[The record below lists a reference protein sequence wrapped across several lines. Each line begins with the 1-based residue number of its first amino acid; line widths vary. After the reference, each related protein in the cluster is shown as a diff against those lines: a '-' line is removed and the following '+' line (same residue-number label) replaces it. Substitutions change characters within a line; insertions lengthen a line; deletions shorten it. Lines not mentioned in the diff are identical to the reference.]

1 MYYVKL
7 ANISLNLC
15 LDLHVNIQAIIFD
28 LDNTLTHRD
37 LTTQAYSR
45 YLAEYYA
52 PALAQVEPDKIIEI
66 VRRIDN
72 GGYPKKELLTHG
84 SIAASV
90 AYALLQE
97 LSWSNPPSLDELAQF
112 WFSQFGR
119 FAVEM
124 PAAEQVLTQLK
135 DEGYQL
141 AIVSNGGHDTR
152 LNIIHGLG
160 FQDYFDEIISSGLIG
175 ISKPNPEIFLH
186 TAAQLAVSPQ
196 QCLYIGDHPVN
207 DIQGATQAG
216 MHALWMQGFHPA
228 TANIQ
233 YKIQQLPEILKHLQV
248 LNQA

>member
-1 MYYVKL
+1 MP
-7 ANISLNLC
+7 
-15 LDLHVNIQAIIFD
+15 IQAVLFD

-52 PALAQVEPDKIIEI
+52 PALKQVESDKIIEI

-84 SIAASV
+84 SIGASA

-97 LSWSNPPSLDELAQF
+97 LSWLNPPTIDELAHF

-141 AIVSNGGHDTR
+141 AVVSNGGHDTR
-152 LNIIHGLG
+152 LNTIRGLG
-160 FQDYFDEIISSGLIG
+160 IETYFDEIISSGLVG
-175 ISKPNPEIFLH
+175 FNKPQPEIFQI
-186 TAAQLAVSPQ
+186 TAERLGVQPAQ
-196 QCLYIGDHPVN
+196 CMYIGDHPIN
-207 DIQGATQAG
+207 DVQGATEAG
-216 MHALWMQGFHPA
+216 MHALWMQGFHA
-228 TANIQ
+228 DAEHIQ
-233 YKIQQLPEILKHLQV
+233 YKIQQLPEIFAHLQL
-248 LNQA
+248 LNQT

>member
-1 MYYVKL
+1 MP
-7 ANISLNLC
+7 
-15 LDLHVNIQAIIFD
+15 IQAVLFD

-37 LTTQAYSR
+37 LTAQAYSR

-52 PALAQVEPDKIIEI
+52 PALKQVESDKIIEI

-72 GGYPKKELLTHG
+72 GGYPKKELLTRG
-84 SIAASV
+84 SIGASAAH
-90 AYALLQE
+90 ALLQE
-97 LSWSNPPSLDELAQF
+97 LHWLNPPSIEELAQF

-152 LNIIHGLG
+152 LNTIRGLG
-160 FQDYFDEIISSGLIG
+160 IEPYFDEIISSGLVG
-175 ISKPNPEIFLH
+175 FNKPQPEIFQI
-186 TAAQLAVSPQ
+186 TAERLGVQPT
-196 QCLYIGDHPVN
+196 QCLYIGDHPIN
-207 DIQGATQAG
+207 DVQGATEAG
-216 MHALWMQGFHPA
+216 MHALWMQGFHA
-228 TANIQ
+228 DAEHIQ
-233 YKIQQLPEILKHLQV
+233 YKIQQLPEIFAHLQL

>member
-1 MYYVKL
+1 MP
-7 ANISLNLC
+7 
-15 LDLHVNIQAIIFD
+15 IQAVLFD

-37 LTTQAYSR
+37 LTAQAYSR

-52 PALAQVEPDKIIEI
+52 PALKQVDSDKIIEI

-84 SIAASV
+84 SIGASA

-97 LSWSNPPSLDELAQF
+97 LSWLTPPSIEELAQF
-112 WFSQFGR
+112 WFSHFGR

-152 LNIIHGLG
+152 LNTIRGLG
-160 FQDYFDEIISSGLIG
+160 IEPYFDEIISSGLVG
-175 ISKPNPEIFLH
+175 FNKPQPEIFQI
-186 TAAQLAVSPQ
+186 TAERLGVQPA
-196 QCLYIGDHPVN
+196 QCLYIGDHPIN
-207 DIQGATQAG
+207 DVQGATEAG
-216 MHALWMQGFHPA
+216 MHALWMQGFHTDA
-228 TANIQ
+228 EHIQ
-233 YKIQQLPEILKHLQV
+233 YKIQQLPEIFAHLQL

>member
-1 MYYVKL
+1 MP
-7 ANISLNLC
+7 
-15 LDLHVNIQAIIFD
+15 IQAVLFD

-52 PALAQVEPDKIIEI
+52 PALKQVESDKIIEI

-84 SIAASV
+84 SIGASA

-97 LSWSNPPSLDELAQF
+97 LSWLNPPTIDELAQF

-124 PAAEQVLTQLK
+124 PAAEQVLTKLK
-135 DEGYQL
+135 NEGYQL

-152 LNIIHGLG
+152 LNTIRGLG
-160 FQDYFDEIISSGLIG
+160 IEPYFDEIISSGLVG
-175 ISKPNPEIFLH
+175 FNKPQPEIFQI
-186 TAAQLAVSPQ
+186 TAERLGVQPA
-196 QCLYIGDHPVN
+196 QCLYIGDHPIN
-207 DIQGATQAG
+207 DVQGATEAG
-216 MHALWMQGFHPA
+216 MHALWMQGFHA
-228 TANIQ
+228 DAEHIQ
-233 YKIQQLPEILKHLQV
+233 YKIQQLPEIFAHLQL
-248 LNQA
+248 LNRA

>member
-1 MYYVKL
+1 MP
-7 ANISLNLC
+7 
-15 LDLHVNIQAIIFD
+15 IQAVLFD

-52 PALAQVEPDKIIEI
+52 PTLKQVESDKIIEI

-84 SIAASV
+84 SIGASA

-97 LSWSNPPSLDELAQF
+97 LSWLNPPTIDELAQF

-152 LNIIHGLG
+152 LNTIRGLG
-160 FQDYFDEIISSGLIG
+160 IETYFDEIISSGLVG
-175 ISKPNPEIFLH
+175 FNKPQPEIFQI
-186 TAAQLAVSPQ
+186 TAERLGVQPT
-196 QCLYIGDHPVN
+196 QCLYIGDHPIN
-207 DIQGATQAG
+207 DVQGATEAG
-216 MHALWMQGFHPA
+216 MHALWMQGFHA
-228 TANIQ
+228 DAEHIQ
-233 YKIQQLPEILKHLQV
+233 YKIQQLPEIFAHLQL
-248 LNQA
+248 LNQT

>member
-1 MYYVKL
+1 MP
-7 ANISLNLC
+7 
-15 LDLHVNIQAIIFD
+15 IQAVLFD

-52 PALAQVEPDKIIEI
+52 PALKQVEPDKIIEI

-84 SIAASV
+84 SIGASA

-97 LSWSNPPSLDELAQF
+97 LSWLNPPSIDELAQF

-135 DEGYQL
+135 TEGYQL

-152 LNIIHGLG
+152 LNTVRGLG
-160 FQDYFDEIISSGLIG
+160 IEPYFDEIISSGLVG
-175 ISKPNPEIFLH
+175 FNKPQPEIFQI
-186 TAAQLAVSPQ
+186 TAERLGVRPP
-196 QCLYIGDHPVN
+196 QCLYIGDHPIN
-207 DIQGATQAG
+207 DVQGATEAG
-216 MHALWMQGFHPA
+216 MHALWMQGFHA
-228 TANIQ
+228 DAEHIQ
-233 YKIQQLPEILKHLQV
+233 YKIQQLPEIFAHLQL

>member
-1 MYYVKL
+1 MP
-7 ANISLNLC
+7 
-15 LDLHVNIQAIIFD
+15 IQAVLFD

-52 PALAQVEPDKIIEI
+52 PALKQVESDKIIEI

-84 SIAASV
+84 SIGASA

-97 LSWSNPPSLDELAQF
+97 LSWLNPPSIDELAQF

-124 PAAEQVLTQLK
+124 PAAEQVLTKLK
-135 DEGYQL
+135 NEGYQL

-152 LNIIHGLG
+152 LNTIRGLG
-160 FQDYFDEIISSGLIG
+160 IETYFDEIISSGLVG
-175 ISKPNPEIFLH
+175 FNKPQPEIF
-186 TAAQLAVSPQ
+186 
-196 QCLYIGDHPVN
+196 
-207 DIQGATQAG
+207 
-216 MHALWMQGFHPA
+216 
-228 TANIQ
+228 
-233 YKIQQLPEILKHLQV
+233 
-248 LNQA
+248 

>member
-1 MYYVKL
+1 M
-7 ANISLNLC
+7 
-15 LDLHVNIQAIIFD
+15 NIQAIIFD

-37 LTTQAYSR
+37 LSVQAYSR
-45 YLAEYYA
+45 HLTAYYNA
-52 PALAQVEPDKIIEI
+52 HLTQLDVAKVTEI
-66 VRRIDN
+66 VRRIDH
-72 GGYPKKELLTHG
+72 GSYPKKELLTHG

-112 WFSQFGR
+112 WLSHFGR
-119 FAVEM
+119 FAVAM
-124 PAAEQVLTQLK
+124 PAAKQVLEQLK
-135 DEGYQL
+135 AADYRL
-141 AIVSNGGHDTR
+141 AIISNGGHNTR

>member
-1 MYYVKL
+1 MP
-7 ANISLNLC
+7 
-15 LDLHVNIQAIIFD
+15 IQAVLFD

-52 PALAQVEPDKIIEI
+52 PALKQVESDKIIEI

-84 SIAASV
+84 SIGASA

-97 LSWSNPPSLDELAQF
+97 LSWLNPPSIDELAQF

-119 FAVEM
+119 CAVEM

-152 LNIIHGLG
+152 LNTIRGLG
-160 FQDYFDEIISSGLIG
+160 IETYFDEIISSGLVG
-175 ISKPNPEIFLH
+175 FNKPQPEIFQI
-186 TAAQLAVSPQ
+186 TAERLGVQPA
-196 QCLYIGDHPVN
+196 QCLYIGDHPIN
-207 DIQGATQAG
+207 DVQGATEAG
-216 MHALWMQGFHPA
+216 MHALWMQGFHA
-228 TANIQ
+228 DAEHIQ
-233 YKIQQLPEILKHLQV
+233 YKIQQLREIFAHLQL

>member
-1 MYYVKL
+1 MP
-7 ANISLNLC
+7 
-15 LDLHVNIQAIIFD
+15 IQAVLFD

-52 PALAQVEPDKIIEI
+52 PTLKQVESDKIIEI

-84 SIAASV
+84 SIGASA

-97 LSWSNPPSLDELAQF
+97 LSWLNPPTIDELAQF

-152 LNIIHGLG
+152 LNTIRGLG
-160 FQDYFDEIISSGLIG
+160 IETYFDEIISSGLVG
-175 ISKPNPEIFLH
+175 FNKPQPEIFQI
-186 TAAQLAVSPQ
+186 TAERLSVQPA
-196 QCLYIGDHPVN
+196 QCLYIGDHPIN
-207 DIQGATQAG
+207 DVQGATEAG
-216 MHALWMQGFHPA
+216 MHALWMQGFHA
-228 TANIQ
+228 DAEHIQ
-233 YKIQQLPEILKHLQV
+233 YKIQQLPEIFAHLQL
-248 LNQA
+248 LNRA

>member
-1 MYYVKL
+1 MP
-7 ANISLNLC
+7 
-15 LDLHVNIQAIIFD
+15 IQAVLFD

-52 PALAQVEPDKIIEI
+52 PALKQVESDKIIEI

-72 GGYPKKELLTHG
+72 GGYPQKELLTHG
-84 SIAASV
+84 SIGASA

-97 LSWSNPPSLDELAQF
+97 LSWLNPPTIDELAQF

-124 PAAEQVLTQLK
+124 PAAEQVLTKLK
-135 DEGYQL
+135 NEGYQL

-152 LNIIHGLG
+152 LNTIRGLG
-160 FQDYFDEIISSGLIG
+160 IEPYFDEIISSGLVG
-175 ISKPNPEIFLH
+175 FNKPQPEIFQI
-186 TAAQLAVSPQ
+186 TAERLGVQPT
-196 QCLYIGDHPVN
+196 QCLYIGDHPIN
-207 DIQGATQAG
+207 DVQGATEAG
-216 MHALWMQGFHPA
+216 MHALWMQGFHA
-228 TANIQ
+228 DAEHIR
-233 YKIQQLPEILKHLQV
+233 YKIQQLPEIFAHLQL

>member
-1 MYYVKL
+1 MP
-7 ANISLNLC
+7 
-15 LDLHVNIQAIIFD
+15 IQAVLFD
-28 LDNTLTHRD
+28 LYNTLTHRD

-84 SIAASV
+84 SIGASA

-97 LSWSNPPSLDELAQF
+97 LSWLNPPSIDELAQF

-119 FAVEM
+119 CAVEM

-152 LNIIHGLG
+152 LNTIRGLG
-160 FQDYFDEIISSGLIG
+160 IETYFDEIISSGLVG
-175 ISKPNPEIFLH
+175 FNKPQPEIF
-186 TAAQLAVSPQ
+186 
-196 QCLYIGDHPVN
+196 
-207 DIQGATQAG
+207 
-216 MHALWMQGFHPA
+216 
-228 TANIQ
+228 
-233 YKIQQLPEILKHLQV
+233 
-248 LNQA
+248 